1 MKTSILSL
9 VVIAGAVVLLAALFL
24 KGDVKASFSIPLGGF
39 TIETTQR
46 K

>member
-1 MKTSILSL
+1 MQKWIPL
-9 VVIAGAVVLLAALFL
+9 VLLAGAIVLLAALFL
-24 KGDVKASFSIPLGGF
+24 KGDVKASFSMPLGGF